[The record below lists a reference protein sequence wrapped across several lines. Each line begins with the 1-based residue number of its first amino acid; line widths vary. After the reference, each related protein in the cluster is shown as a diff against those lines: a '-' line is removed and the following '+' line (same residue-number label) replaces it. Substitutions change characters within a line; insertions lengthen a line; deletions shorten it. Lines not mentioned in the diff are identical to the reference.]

1 MYYYHSLA
9 YKTTE
14 KNSVY
19 FIELDNGIEH
29 DPYFCWKLNR
39 PPRTEQCNIMY
50 LCPLKYSV
58 CKALFSILTYFAK
71 EFYAKASILIDYEHY
86 DCTLQLSCLD
96 CLDLYGID
104 KELLLY
110 VISHTKNIRF
120 DSTGNNKFAIT
131 MEFPLFNKLK

>member
-1 MYYYHSLA
+1 MYYYHSLS
-9 YKTTE
+9 YKTAE
-14 KNSVY
+14 KNPIC

-29 DPYFCWKLNR
+29 DPYLCWKLNR
-39 PPRTEQCNIMY
+39 PPSTKRANIMF
-50 LCPLKYSV
+50 LSPIKFSICR
-58 CKALFSILTYFAK
+58 ALFSILTHFAR

-110 VISHTKNIRF
+110 VIFHTQNIRF

-131 MEFPLFNKLK
+131 MEFPLFNKL